1 MWKKVINFSILGLVF
16 LVPLFWLP
24 FTFEVLEFNKI
35 YLLFALTAIGII
47 AWIGKMVFKEKEL
60 KIRTTSLDI
69 FILLFLGV
77 LGLSAWFSQDQ
88 IISVLGNYGRFWPS
102 LLGIFTLG
110 SFYFLFTNNVKVGTK
125 EEKTELLGHKAILN
139 TFLTSTFLA
148 TVFSYLSVFGIWQ
161 KVADLGVKLPALMT
175 LKGFNPVSGSIEALS
190 MFLGVISVFIV
201 IGLAFKDNFFSSLY
215 SKILAYLALFSNLGL
230 LLIFDFV
237 STWLVLVIGLSL
249 FLIFAFWKRIFKE
262 DVNRLSVAVF
272 FLVISLIFL
281 FFNPLSGLLR
291 GTSIVRVQ
299 PEIRINHGASW
310 NFALESVKSNPALG
324 AGLGNF
330 SYVFAKYKPES
341 ILKTNFWQAN
351 FNRAGNHLSEL
362 VATTGVVGGLAYLGL
377 LFMFIYI
384 SSAVIRKRIKE
395 KGKLIN
401 YKTIPFLFITITLLV
416 VQALFY
422 QNSVLAF
429 SFWMFLA
436 LTVVS
441 WRGNLREKEFNFDN
455 FPEVGLILNVFF
467 WLIIAGLVF
476 CSFTLGKYYLADM
489 HYRTYLENPNQ
500 NISELEN
507 AVSFGNRRAT
517 YYVALSQAYLG
528 KAIQEVN
535 QETPDQEEI
544 RNLVRKSVNAGKI
557 AEQLAPNRAS
567 VKKNIGVIYR
577 EIEGMAQGALDWS
590 IKSFEQ
596 ALQLEPRNPAI
607 LTEIGRLK
615 LRQDK
620 LDEARSYFEQA
631 VGVRDNYV
639 EAQLRLADLE
649 EQNGETD
656 KAIERLKGLADRAPN
671 LLEPHFQLG
680 RLYYNN
686 GELDKATEQ
695 FLTSITI
702 NPNHSNS
709 LYSLGLVY
717 EKQGEIDRAL
727 QLFQKVSELNPGN
740 NDVQIKINNL
750 QAPQIEEEA
759 TSTTTTTEE

>member
-1 MWKKVINFSILGLVF
+1 MWKKVINLSILGLVF
-16 LVPLFWLP
+16 LMPLFWLP

-47 AWIGKMVFKEKEL
+47 AWIGKMVFKDKEL
-60 KIRTTSLDI
+60 KIKTTSLDI
-69 FILLFLGV
+69 LILLFLGV
-77 LGLSAWFSQDQ
+77 VGFSSFFSKDQ

-102 LLGIFTLG
+102 LLGTFSLG
-110 SFYFLFTNNVKVGTK
+110 GFYFLFINNVRIEKKENSDEVGS
-125 EEKTELLGHKAILN
+125 KAIVN
-139 TFLTSTFLA
+139 TFLVSTFLA
-148 TVFSYLSVFGIWQ
+148 TIFSYLSIFGIWQ
-161 KVADLGVKLPALMT
+161 KVAELGVKLPKLMT
-175 LKGFNPVSGSIEALS
+175 LKGFNSVSGNLEALS
-190 MFLGVISVFIV
+190 MFLGIISAFLV
-201 IGLAFKDNFFSSLY
+201 IGLAFKDNFFSKLW
-215 SKILAYLALFSNLGL
+215 SKTLAYLTLFANLGL
-230 LLIFDFV
+230 LLIFDFS

-249 FLIFAFWKRIFKE
+249 FLIFAFWKRIFKK
-262 DVNRLSVAVF
+262 DVNRLSIAVF

-291 GTSIVRVQ
+291 GTSLGRIQPEVRV
-299 PEIRINHGASW
+299 NHRASW
-310 NFALESVKSNPALG
+310 NLALESVKDNPALG

-330 SYVFAKYKPES
+330 SYVYSKYKPAS

-351 FNRAGNHLSEL
+351 FDRAGNYLADL
-362 VATTGVVGGLAYLGL
+362 TATTGILGILAYLSL
-377 LFMFIYI
+377 LSIFIFI
-384 SSAVIRKRIKE
+384 SYLVIQKRIKE
-395 KGKLIN
+395 KSKLIN
-401 YKTIPFLFITITLLV
+401 HKTLPFLFITLV
-416 VQALFY
+416 LFVAQILFY
-422 QNSVLAF
+422 QNSILAF
-429 SFWMFLA
+429 TFWMFLG

-441 WRGNLREKEFNFDN
+441 WKGNLKEKEFKFDN

-476 CSFTLGKYYLADM
+476 CSFNLGKYYLADM

-544 RNLVRKSVNAGKI
+544 RNLVRKSINAGKI